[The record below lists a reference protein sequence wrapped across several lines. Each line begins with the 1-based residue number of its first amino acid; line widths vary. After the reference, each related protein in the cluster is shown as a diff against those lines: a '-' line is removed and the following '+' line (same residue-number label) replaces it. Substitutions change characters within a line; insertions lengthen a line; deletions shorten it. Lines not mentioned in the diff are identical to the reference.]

1 MKEYLK
7 NVHNCFKGAYCD
19 LISYETVSAG
29 GNIIFNFPYEKPILI
44 DPIEW
49 KAQEMRSVTELQMVE
64 GKCKVHCFFTDLE
77 TLEINKETWL
87 PIEDFSMDEL
97 YEIAKRI

>member
-29 GNIIFNFPYEKPILI
+29 GNIVFNSPYEKPVLVA
-44 DPIEW
+44 PIEW
-49 KAQEMRSVTELQMVE
+49 EAKEMMSVTELQMVE
-64 GKCKVHCFFTDLE
+64 GKCKVHCFFTDIK
-77 TLEINKETWL
+77 TLEINREAWIL
-87 PIEDFSMDEL
+87 LEVFSMDEL